1 MAYQFPPEVDQLVK
15 RQLAS
20 GQYGS
25 EDDVLLEA
33 LRSLQ
38 RQQAERAAI
47 QEGIHDINAQ
57 RVKPIREFDR
67 EFREKKNI
75 PQDV

>member
-1 MAYQFPPEVDQLVK
+1 MACQFPPEVDQLVK

-25 EDDVLLEA
+25 EDDVLLDA

-38 RQQAERAAI
+38 R
-47 QEGIHDINAQ
+47 
-57 RVKPIREFDR
+57 
-67 EFREKKNI
+67 
-75 PQDV
+75 